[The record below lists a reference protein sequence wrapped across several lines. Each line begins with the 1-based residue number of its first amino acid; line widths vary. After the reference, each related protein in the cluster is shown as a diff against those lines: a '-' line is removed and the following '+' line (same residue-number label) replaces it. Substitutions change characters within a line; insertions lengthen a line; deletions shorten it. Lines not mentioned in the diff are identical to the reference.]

1 MYPIDPCTEQIG
13 FKKHLSLVNSVR
25 SFKLSQGSM
34 FLLAHFNINFCI
46 SLTIW

>member
-1 MYPIDPCTEQIG
+1 MYPIDPCTEQTG

-25 SFKLSQGSM
+25 SFKLSKGSM
-34 FLLAHFNINFCI
+34 FLLAHFNIHFCI